1 MVVVVQ
7 LLGRGQL
14 PCCAQR
20 TSSDPWAL
28 ASQPLQCHPQPPPAL
43 PLSNVLKVPPVSSR
57 RTLGQGQAPSRVL
70 GRSKVAAGIV
80 TMEQG
85 EEGGRELVGGRVKTQ
100 TPAPQG
106 SPDAALLSLKMP
118 STVPTYNVTLFIS
131 CTLCCALTLVCVL

>member
-1 MVVVVQ
+1 VCACVRVCVCACVRVCVCACVRVCVCACVRVCVGMHLIDCYLIKQVVVVVVVQ

-28 ASQPLQCHPQPPPAL
+28 ASHPLQCHPQPPPAT

-85 EEGGRELVGGRVKTQ
+85 EEGGRELV
-100 TPAPQG
+100 
-106 SPDAALLSLKMP
+106 
-118 STVPTYNVTLFIS
+118 
-131 CTLCCALTLVCVL
+131 